1 MTRLLLWAAAAIT
14 ALAALPVDRALA
26 ERRVA
31 LIIGNSSYQNVASLP
46 NTINDANAI
55 AAVFRKAG
63 FDVVEARQNLGVLEF
78 KRAVREFMTV
88 ARGAETAVMYFA
100 GHGIEVAGSNYLIP
114 VDAKLATDFDAED
127 EAVSLDRIILA
138 LEPAKRLR
146 LVILDACRDNPF
158 LRKMQRTVSIRA
170 ISSGLGKI
178 EPMSTD
184 TLIAYA
190 AKAGS
195 VSYDGD
201 GPNSPFTTA
210 LIKYIAEPGLDI
222 RIALG
227 RVRDDVL
234 KTTGN
239 QQEPFVYGSLGGTTV
254 SLVPLPEVKKQEP
267 RPVSEEDVRRAYELT
282 AQIGSKEA
290 WESFLKTF
298 HSGFYA
304 ELAKLQIAKLNA
316 APAPDPAERE
326 AKAQAER
333 DKAERLAA
341 QQRQEEERARGA
353 EAERAKTKNAEAE
366 RTNARAE
373 QERAER
379 LALQQRQ
386 EDERRTKAAE
396 AERAKA
402 RAEQE
407 RAERLALQQRQEEE
421 RRAKAA
427 EAERAKARAE
437 QERAER
443 LALQQR
449 QEDERR
455 AKAEAERLRAQQEA
469 KARADRERAERLGR
483 EQRQEEE
490 RRAKS
495 AEAERLRVQR
505 EAALRRQE
513 RIEPEE
519 DHSCAGEERRLEQ
532 LRANPARDAVVRFA
546 RDLNCVALR
555 PQVNRLVESVGA
567 DPSALAPSPPRS
579 TPIEQQAQPQPAA
592 SERRESKVTP
602 APDSRQQACKRDEER
617 LTQLRADPA
626 REAVARFARE
636 LSCEDLRPQVQR
648 LLESVGG

>member
-1 MTRLLLWAAAAIT
+1 MTRLLLWATAALS
-14 ALAALPVDRALA
+14 ALAAFSVDQAAA

-31 LIIGNSSYQNVASLP
+31 LVIGNSSYQNVATLP

-55 AAVFRKAG
+55 AALFRKSG

-100 GHGIEVAGSNYLIP
+100 GHGIEVAGTNYLIP
-114 VDAKLATDFDAED
+114 IDAKLATDFDAED
-127 EAVSLDRIILA
+127 EAVSLDRMVLA

-158 LRKMQRTVSIRA
+158 LRKMQRTVAIRA
-170 ISSGLGKI
+170 VSSGLGKI

-195 VSYDGD
+195 VSYDGT

-210 LIKYIAEPGLDI
+210 LVKYIAEPGLDI

-234 KTTGN
+234 QATGS

-254 SLVPLPEVKKQEP
+254 SLVPAPEVKKQEQ
-267 RPVSEEDVRRAYELT
+267 RPVSDEDVRRAYELT

-298 HSGFYA
+298 KGGFYA
-304 ELAKLQIAKLNA
+304 ELARLQLAKLNA
-316 APAPDPAERE
+316 APAPDAGERE
-326 AKAQAER
+326 AKARAER
-333 DKAERLAA
+333 EKAERLAL
-341 QQRQEEERARGA
+341 QQRQEEERARAA
-353 EAERAKTKNAEAE
+353 EAERAKT
-366 RTNARAE
+366 RAD

-386 EDERRTKAAE
+386 DD
-396 AERAKA
+396 
-402 RAEQE
+402 
-407 RAERLALQQRQEEE
+407 E

-443 LALQQR
+443 A
-449 QEDERR
+449 
-455 AKAEAERLRAQQEA
+455 
-469 KARADRERAERLGR
+469 RAERLALQ
-483 EQRQEEE
+483 QRQEEE

-495 AEAERLRVQR
+495 AEAERLKVEREAKARADREQAERHARERQEEERRVKAAEAERQSAQR
-505 EAALRRQE
+505 EAALRHQE
-513 RIEPEE
+513 RIEPEG
-519 DHSCAGEERRLEQ
+519 DHSCAGEEKRLAR
-532 LRANPARDAVVRFA
+532 LRANPVRDEVVRFA
-546 RDLNCVALR
+546 RDLSCAALR
-555 PQVNRLVESVGA
+555 PQVSRLIESVGGE
-567 DPSALAPSPPRS
+567 PSALAPSPPRS
-579 TPIEQQAQPQPAA
+579 TPIELQQQNQPAPT
-592 SERRESKVTP
+592 ERHENKAMP
-602 APDSRQQACKRDEER
+602 APDSRQQVCKHDEER
-617 LTQLRADPA
+617 LAQLRANPA